1 MWKSGNV
8 VFKTVVKFHGVNNA
22 LAFQLRRPKPHNPQ
36 SIHFSL
42 ALKPPEFFFVGRI
55 EELFAETANMMH
67 PFVLHFLVNQAS
79 TVLTLTDS
87 VCSRLITKG
96 RNSAA
101 LETMCTGPPL
111 PVASL
116 ADSLFHAKRL
126 ASITEYVF
134 RPQ

>member
-1 MWKSGNV
+1 
-8 VFKTVVKFHGVNNA
+8 
-22 LAFQLRRPKPHNPQ
+22 
-36 SIHFSL
+36 
-42 ALKPPEFFFVGRI
+42 
-55 EELFAETANMMH
+55 MH